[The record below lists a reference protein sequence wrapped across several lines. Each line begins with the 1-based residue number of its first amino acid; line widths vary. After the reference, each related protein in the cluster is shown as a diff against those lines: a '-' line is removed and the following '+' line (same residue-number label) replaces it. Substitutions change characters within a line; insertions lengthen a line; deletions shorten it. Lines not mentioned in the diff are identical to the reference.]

1 MTFFS
6 DGYVEN
12 RTESN
17 PIEQGT
23 NVAKFL
29 SKVEVA
35 PYSVLGTRLSREGKF
50 ETITGKPEGSEA
62 LVDPA
67 GLPYVSGQ
75 SPMKEAGAASG
86 VIYRWLGVNDFPQD
100 VRDGIKRATDAKFHK
115 YDENKSYV
123 FPRIRTENSELK
135 HTKTNR
141 VVHVVGPDFRQES
154 KDNRSGLETLAR
166 AYTNIL
172 SETARSQ
179 VSSLRLLPVS
189 GGVFAAH
196 FRNDIHFM
204 TWHALVQGFKNLS
217 KEEQESILKMDS
229 LKMCIF
235 MEKELDDFER
245 AREWITLSHGSSSK
259 L

>member
-1 MTFFS
+1 MQAARIFS
-6 DGYVEN
+6 VASCGGLAGYLIS
-12 RTESN
+12 RCSTSTAT
-17 PIEQGT
+17 PSSSM
-23 NVAKFL
+23 FL

-115 YDENKSYV
+115 YDENKS
-123 FPRIRTENSELK
+123 
-135 HTKTNR
+135 